1 MENQPQL
8 ERDPEKADKL
18 SCDCPHCGDTVEF
31 DKRDAGRFSRCEHCG
46 HTLLLPYEGL
56 DAEQIGG
63 VKVEV
68 SFYQAVF
75 KGTLHVLFSRH
86 NVTPVLTIATLVT
99 INYLLSPIHIIIP
112 GAVYS
117 LTLPIGN
124 IIMVMC
130 LGGLAVY
137 YREIIETAGLG
148 EDELPDMDFG
158 GFYGFWWSVIKT
170 AGVLLTGILLTQM
183 HTIIAY
189 SVLENLGI
197 ESPWLIFVLALA
209 GVFLLPAVIMH
220 FSCADEDL
228 LWHPGKVVAAI
239 AANYK
244 PYTVTVALFIVT
256 GFLLLAVPGYLQASP
271 SGSAA
276 VMAALAAKI
285 LLQVP
290 AIMAMRAIGF
300 FYAYY
305 C

>member
-1 MENQPQL
+1 
-8 ERDPEKADKL
+8 
-18 SCDCPHCGDTVEF
+18 
-31 DKRDAGRFSRCEHCG
+31 
-46 HTLLLPYEGL
+46 
-56 DAEQIGG
+56 
-63 VKVEV
+63 
-68 SFYQAVF
+68 
-75 KGTLHVLFSRH
+75 
-86 NVTPVLTIATLVT
+86 
-99 INYLLSPIHIIIP
+99 
-112 GAVYS
+112 
-117 LTLPIGN
+117 
-124 IIMVMC
+124 
-130 LGGLAVY
+130 
-137 YREIIETAGLG
+137 
-148 EDELPDMDFG
+148 MDFG